1 MELIIVA
8 SLHFAVKDDAETVSV
23 PEWLLST
30 HYILILKFQ
39 KCTWFLFGW
48 TSRKKVAWNE
58 VKKKKNSQEQTWR
71 HLPVF
76 VSVCLCWGCLFQ
88 LDLHFAI
95 YGMET
100 KLIFASSPGDQ
111 AEGHWRKDPFEI
123 SLLVQRLGVAC
134 QCREHGFGLCSRK
147 ILYAMEQHTSKLLKT
162 VCWEPILH
170 INRCHYNEK
179 SVQYSQSVALTHG
192 N

>member
-30 HYILILKFQ
+30 HYTLILKFQ

-48 TSRKKVAWNE
+48 MSRKKVHDMRL
-58 VKKKKNSQEQTWR
+58 KKNSQEQAWR
-71 HLPVF
+71 YLPVF

-88 LDLHFAI
+88 LDLHFTI
-95 YGMET
+95 YGMEM
-100 KLIFASSPGDQ
+100 KLISVSSPGHQ
-111 AEGHWRKDPFEI
+111 AEGHWRKDPFET
-123 SLLVQRLGVAC
+123 SLLVQWLGIAC

-147 ILYAMEQHTSKLLKT
+147 VLYAMEQHTSKPLKT

-170 INRCHYNEK
+170 TNRCHCNEK
-179 SVQYSQSVALTHG
+179 SVQHS
-192 N
+192 